1 MGERDIR
8 IVEARG
14 SNPLISTIPF
24 SAFQG
29 DILSCG
35 IRFAF
40 VVSLLSNIKMFFLFF
55 SKKYYRADIQK
66 MYVGR
71 KKTACA

>member
-1 MGERDIR
+1 
-8 IVEARG
+8 
-14 SNPLISTIPF
+14 
-24 SAFQG
+24 
-29 DILSCG
+29 LSCG